1 MYKLLIVDDEA
12 IEREAIQYFIH
23 QAGWEFLAVEEAANG
38 IQAVAKAV
46 EMTPDIIIMDIRMPG
61 KDGLE
66 AAKEI
71 REFNPN
77 CKIIFL
83 TAFHEFDYARKA
95 IKVRAEDFIIKPAYS
110 EDLLAVLTTVIAELD
125 RGNNLATLPVA
136 EAVTGD
142 ADSAG
147 GPTALLMERVC
158 RYIDQNYAKN
168 IRLDEMCEMVG
179 FSKYYFTRIFKQ
191 HKNMSLIDY
200 ITFRR
205 VERTKELLRDPM
217 ISIKEIS
224 ALVGFSEPN
233 YLTAVF
239 KSWEGLS
246 PTEYRRKQ
254 CR

>member
-1 MYKLLIVDDEA
+1 
-12 IEREAIQYFIH
+12 
-23 QAGWEFLAVEEAANG
+23 
-38 IQAVAKAV
+38 
-46 EMTPDIIIMDIRMPG
+46 
-61 KDGLE
+61 
-66 AAKEI
+66 
-71 REFNPN
+71 
-77 CKIIFL
+77 
-83 TAFHEFDYARKA
+83 
-95 IKVRAEDFIIKPAYS
+95 
-110 EDLLAVLTTVIAELD
+110 VIAELD
-125 RGNNLATLPVA
+125 RGKNLATLPVA

-142 ADSAG
+142 ADSAS

-168 IRLDEMCEMVG
+168 IKLDEMCEMAG

-224 ALVGFSEPN
+224 ALVGFNEPN

-239 KSWEGLS
+239 KNREGLS